1 MLNVQHLFTEAAS
14 FTDAFQY
21 KIAPKVRINMKVQE
35 NPESTCPFSSSS
47 ADTDCQIPSH
57 ATQACTGDTKVVEHH
72 SVRLSNPAFP
82 NVSIFHQEIWV
93 GLGENTCSEQ
103 TPSY

>member
-14 FTDAFQY
+14 FTGPFQY
-21 KIAPKVRINMKVQE
+21 KIAPKVRINTKVQE
-35 NPESTCPFSSSS
+35 NPEATYPFSSSS

-57 ATQACTGDTKVVEHH
+57 ATLACTGVAKVVEHH
-72 SVRLSNPAFP
+72 SVRLSNPAIP
-82 NVSIFHQEIWV
+82 SVSIFHREIWV
-93 GLGENTCSEQ
+93 GPGENTPSEQ